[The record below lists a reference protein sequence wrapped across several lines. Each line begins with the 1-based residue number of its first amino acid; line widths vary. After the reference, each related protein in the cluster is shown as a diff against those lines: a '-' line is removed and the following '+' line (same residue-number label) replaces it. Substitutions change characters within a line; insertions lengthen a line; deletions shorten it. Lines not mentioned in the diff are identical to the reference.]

1 MTDPSRTSES
11 HTPEAFQTTRNK
23 NVISCTVTKTVTGIL
38 TQTTNTGPPT
48 GEEKGIHNV
57 ILTCTLDTYII

>member
-11 HTPEAFQTTRNK
+11 HTPEAFQLTTRNK

-57 ILTCTLDTYII
+57 ILTLDTYII